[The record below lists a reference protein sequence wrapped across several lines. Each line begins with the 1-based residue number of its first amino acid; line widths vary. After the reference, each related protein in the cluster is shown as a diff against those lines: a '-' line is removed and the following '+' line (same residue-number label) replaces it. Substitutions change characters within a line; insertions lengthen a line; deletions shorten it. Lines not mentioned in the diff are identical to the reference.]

1 MRDNSIIHHLL
12 KRLSTVN
19 FEVFFSLSFGSFY
32 IHLEVKSI
40 LVQIS
45 ERELLLAINC
55 VWISL
60 IFSSMEM

>member
-12 KRLSTVN
+12 KILSTVN

-32 IHLEVKSI
+32 IQLEVKSI

-60 IFSSMEM
+60 IFSCMEM